1 MSAVQPVFELLDIA
15 ELAQDI
21 GRNLRLARAA
31 RGWRQEDLARA
42 CGASLQAI
50 KNLEGGGNV
59 EFMTFLK
66 ATKALGMC
74 RAVWEGCKPA
84 PQTLD
89 ELERMEHAR
98 VGSARV
104 RPKE

>member
-1 MSAVQPVFELLDIA
+1 MPPLFELMDFAEIA
-15 ELAQDI
+15 EDI
-21 GRNLRLARAA
+21 GKNIRLARAA

-42 CGASLQAI
+42 AGVSLQAV

-59 EFMTFLK
+59 ELMTLLK
-66 ATKALGMC
+66 TAQALGMA
-74 RAVWEGCKPA
+74 RAVWEGCKPL

-98 VGSARV
+98 GGGAQV
-104 RPKE
+104 RLKG